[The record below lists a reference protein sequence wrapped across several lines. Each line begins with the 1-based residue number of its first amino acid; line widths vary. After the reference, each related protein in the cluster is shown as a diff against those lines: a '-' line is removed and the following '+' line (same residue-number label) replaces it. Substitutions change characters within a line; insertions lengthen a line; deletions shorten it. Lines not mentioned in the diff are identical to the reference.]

1 MFGNVRKLSYIYYV
15 IKINYMKGRKKSEFP
30 RGYKVEAVN
39 KQLTLNGVL
48 DLYEV
53 YTVEHKSLDKP
64 KTFVDKESV
73 KKFIAVMESNKVE
86 AKALSLKGYQHV
98 KGVVSQHKETMA
110 APELEEIAKA
120 LGY

>member
-1 MFGNVRKLSYIYYV
+1 MSK
-15 IKINYMKGRKKSEFP
+15 KIVKKSTRKKSVRKQPEFP
-30 RGYKVEAVN
+30 RGYKVTAVN
-39 KQLTLNGVL
+39 KQLTLNGVM

-53 YTVEHKSLDKP
+53 YEVEHKSLDRV

>member
-1 MFGNVRKLSYIYYV
+1 
-15 IKINYMKGRKKSEFP
+15 MKGRKKSEYP
-30 RGYKVEAVN
+30 RGYKVEAIN

-53 YTVEHKSLDKP
+53 YKVEHKALKNP
-64 KTFVDKESV
+64 KIFVDKESV
-73 KKFIAVMESNKVE
+73 QKFITVMESNKVE